1 VFLGRAVEDGEP
13 EWLPDD
19 RDVVDVYL
27 DEQNHRCDLG
37 HYLWQEPQVEG
48 LEPGYQVCPLCA
60 EMGPYKEMVRK
71 QNHERGRDEHGLMF
85 AWYPPREENDG
96 D

>member
-1 VFLGRAVEDGEP
+1 MGRVVEPGSP

-27 DEQNHRCDLG
+27 DEQKTRNSCG
-37 HYLWQEPQVEG
+37 HYPWEEGEVEG
-48 LEPGYQVCPLCA
+48 LEPGYRICPLCA
-60 EMGPYKEMVRK
+60 EMRPYEKRIRE
-71 QNHERGRDEHGLMF
+71 QNRDRGLDEDGLTF
-85 AWYPPREENDG
+85 GWFTPREENDG